1 MMVVYGLASAIRDT
15 VKMYDLIVDEIF
27 VGTFDTWELV
37 LKELV
42 SINSVIFPLNVR
54 IDYHE

>member
-1 MMVVYGLASAIRDT
+1 MMVVYGLASAKRDLM
-15 VKMYDLIVDEIF
+15 KMYDLIVDEIF

-42 SINSVIFPLNVR
+42 SINSVIPPLNVR